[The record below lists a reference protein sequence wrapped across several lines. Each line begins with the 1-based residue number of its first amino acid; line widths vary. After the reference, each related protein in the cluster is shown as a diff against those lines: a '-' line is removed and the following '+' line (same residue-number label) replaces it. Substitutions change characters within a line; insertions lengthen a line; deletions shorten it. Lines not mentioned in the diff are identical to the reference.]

1 MKSDFVKCGIL
12 GWCIEIVWTAFNGIK
27 SENNKFIGH
36 TSIIMF
42 PIYGLASVI
51 KPLSKN
57 LKNKK
62 IPTVIRGT
70 IYTIGIFTVELI
82 TGSILKKTNNC
93 PWDYSDKKYNIN
105 GVVRIDYAPLW
116 FVVGLLFEKILDSK
130 ECRTQD
136 K

>member
-12 GWCIEIVWTAFNGIK
+12 GWCIEIIWTAFHGIK
-27 SENNKFIGH
+27 NKNNKFIGY

-51 KPLSKN
+51 S
-57 LKNKK
+57 LKLKK
-62 IPTVIRGT
+62 MKMPTIIRG
-70 IYTIGIFTVELI
+70 IVYSIGIFMVELI

-105 GVVRIDYAPLW
+105 GVIRIDYAPLW
-116 FVVGLLFEKILDSK
+116 CIVGVIFEKMLNSK
-130 ECRTQD
+130 ECR

>member
-12 GWCIEIVWTAFNGIK
+12 GWCIEIIWTAFHGIK
-27 SENNKFIGH
+27 NKNNKFIGY

-51 KPLSKN
+51 KPIS
-57 LKNKK
+57 LKLKK
-62 IPTVIRGT
+62 MKMPTIIRG
-70 IYTIGIFTVELI
+70 IVYSI
-82 TGSILKKTNNC
+82 GSILKKTNNC

-105 GVVRIDYAPLW
+105 GVIRIDYAPLW
-116 FVVGLLFEKILDSK
+116 CIVGVIFEKMLNSK
-130 ECRTQD
+130 ECR

>member
-12 GWCIEIVWTAFNGIK
+12 GLCIEIIWTAFHGIK
-27 SENNKFIGH
+27 SKNNKFIGY

-51 KPLSKN
+51 KPIS
-57 LKNKK
+57 LKLKK
-62 IPTVIRGT
+62 MKMPTIIRG
-70 IYTIGIFTVELI
+70 IVYSIGIFMVELI

-93 PWDYSDKKYNIN
+93 PWDYSDKKYNRN
-105 GVVRIDYAPLW
+105 GVIRIDYAPLW
-116 FVVGLLFEKILDSK
+116 CIVGVIFEKMLNSK
-130 ECRTQD
+130 ECR

>member
-12 GWCIEIVWTAFNGIK
+12 GWCIEIIWTAFHGIK
-27 SENNKFIGH
+27 SKNNKFIGY

-51 KPLSKN
+51 KPIS
-57 LKNKK
+57 LKLKK
-62 IPTVIRGT
+62 MKMPTIIRGT
-70 IYTIGIFTVELI
+70 VYAIGIFMVELI

-93 PWDYSDKKYNIN
+93 PWDYSDKKYNIT
-105 GVVRIDYAPLW
+105 GVIRIDYAPLW
-116 FVVGLLFEKILDSK
+116 CIVGVIFEKMLNSK
-130 ECRTQD
+130 ECR

>member
-12 GWCIEIVWTAFNGIK
+12 GWCIEIIWTAFHGIK
-27 SENNKFIGH
+27 SKNNKFIGY

-51 KPLSKN
+51 KPIS
-57 LKNKK
+57 LKLKK
-62 IPTVIRGT
+62 MKMPTIIRGLV
-70 IYTIGIFTVELI
+70 YSIGIFMVELI

-93 PWDYSDKKYNIN
+93 PWDYSDKKYNIH
-105 GVVRIDYAPLW
+105 GVIRIDYAPLW
-116 FVVGLLFEKILDSK
+116 CIVGVIFEKMLNSK
-130 ECRTQD
+130 ECR

>member
-12 GWCIEIVWTAFNGIK
+12 GWCIEIIWTAFHGIK
-27 SENNKFIGH
+27 SKNNKFIGY

-51 KPLSKN
+51 KPIS
-57 LKNKK
+57 LKLKK
-62 IPTVIRGT
+62 MKMPTIIRGT
-70 IYTIGIFTVELI
+70 VYSIGIFMVELI

-93 PWDYSDKKYNIN
+93 PWDYSDKKYNIT
-105 GVVRIDYAPLW
+105 GVIRIDYAPLW
-116 FVVGLLFEKILDSK
+116 CIVGVIFEKMLNSK
-130 ECRTQD
+130 ECR

>member
-12 GWCIEIVWTAFNGIK
+12 GWCIEIIWTAFHGIK
-27 SENNKFIGH
+27 SKNNKFIGY

-51 KPLSKN
+51 KPIS
-57 LKNKK
+57 LKLKK
-62 IPTVIRGT
+62 MKMPIIIRGT
-70 IYTIGIFTVELI
+70 VYSIGIFMVELI
-82 TGSILKKTNNC
+82 TGSVLKKTNNC

-105 GVVRIDYAPLW
+105 GVIRIDYAPLW
-116 FVVGLLFEKILDSK
+116 CIVGVIFEKMLNSK
-130 ECRTQD
+130 ECR

>member
-1 MKSDFVKCGIL
+1 MKSNFVKCGIL

-36 TSIIMF
+36 TSLIMF

-51 KPLSKN
+51 KLLSKK

>member
-12 GWCIEIVWTAFNGIK
+12 GWCIEIIWTAFHGIK
-27 SENNKFIGH
+27 SKNNKFIGY

-51 KPLSKN
+51 KPIS
-57 LKNKK
+57 LKLKK
-62 IPTVIRGT
+62 MKMPTIIRG
-70 IYTIGIFTVELI
+70 IVYSIGIFMVELI

-93 PWDYSDKKYNIN
+93 RWDYSEKKYNIN
-105 GVVRIDYAPLW
+105 GVIRIDYAPLW
-116 FVVGLLFEKILDSK
+116 CIVGVIFEKMLNSK
-130 ECRTQD
+130 ECR

>member
-12 GWCIEIVWTAFNGIK
+12 GWCIEIIWTAFHGIK
-27 SENNKFIGH
+27 SKNNKFIGY

-51 KPLSKN
+51 KPIS
-57 LKNKK
+57 LKLKK
-62 IPTVIRGT
+62 MKMPTIIRG
-70 IYTIGIFTVELI
+70 IVYSIGIFMVELI

-93 PWDYSDKKYNIN
+93 PWDYSDKKNNIN
-105 GVVRIDYAPLW
+105 GVIRIDYAPLW
-116 FVVGLLFEKILDSK
+116 CIVGVIFEKMLNSK
-130 ECRTQD
+130 ECR

>member
-12 GWCIEIVWTAFNGIK
+12 GWCIEIIWTAFHGIK
-27 SENNKFIGH
+27 SKNNKFIGY

-51 KPLSKN
+51 KPIS
-57 LKNKK
+57 LKLKK
-62 IPTVIRGT
+62 MKMPTIIRG
-70 IYTIGIFTVELI
+70 IVYSIGIFMVELI

-93 PWDYSDKKYNIN
+93 TWDYSDKKYNIN
-105 GVVRIDYAPLW
+105 GVIRIDYAPLW
-116 FVVGLLFEKILDSK
+116 CIVGVIFEKMLNSK
-130 ECRTQD
+130 ECR

>member
-1 MKSDFVKCGIL
+1 MKSNFVKCGIL
-12 GWCIEIVWTAFNGIK
+12 GWCIEIIWTAFHGIK
-27 SENNKFIGH
+27 SKNNKFIGY

-51 KPLSKN
+51 KPIS
-57 LKNKK
+57 LKLKK
-62 IPTVIRGT
+62 MKMPTIV
-70 IYTIGIFTVELI
+70 YSIGIFMVELI

-105 GVVRIDYAPLW
+105 GVIRIDYAPLW
-116 FVVGLLFEKILDSK
+116 CIVGVIFEKMLNSK
-130 ECRTQD
+130 ECR